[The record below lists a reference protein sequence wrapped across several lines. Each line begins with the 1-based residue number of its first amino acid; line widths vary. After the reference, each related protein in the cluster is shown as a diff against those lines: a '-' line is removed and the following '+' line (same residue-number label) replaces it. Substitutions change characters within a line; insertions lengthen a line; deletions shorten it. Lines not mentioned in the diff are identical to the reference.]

1 MNGRLRSMQGDTID
15 TIAAIATPPGR
26 GGIGIVRV
34 SGPAVP
40 DIAARICGR
49 LPEPRSAIHS
59 RFCNAASETVDE
71 GLALYFPAPKSFT
84 GEHVLELHGHG
95 GAVVMDLLLASVLE
109 AGARLA
115 RPGEFS
121 QRAFLNDKM
130 DLAQAEAVA
139 DLIDSASRT
148 AAMCAQR
155 TLQGEFSRRI
165 NTVVDALVELR
176 AYVESAIDFPEEEID
191 FLAEGAVGE
200 RIEAILAQL
209 ETVQAEAAQGCLLR
223 EGMTVVIAG
232 APNVGKSSLLN
243 RISGRD
249 SAIVTEV
256 PGTTRDVLREYI
268 HLDGLPL
275 NVVDTAGLRATQDRV
290 ERAGIAR
297 AKAEI
302 STADVVLAMVDDRE
316 QNDDEVRAL
325 FVEFSHG
332 PDFMLVRNKIDL
344 SGSALGVRELSF
356 GTEIRISAKTGA
368 GFEDLVAALKAAVGY
383 RQAGEGSFTA
393 RRRHLEAIRAAL
405 DHGFA
410 AKAQCGER
418 SDGELIAEDLRQ
430 MQRSLGEITGTFSSD
445 DLLERI
451 FSTFCIGK

>member
-1 MNGRLRSMQGDTID
+1 MQDGGPD
-15 TIAAIATPPGR
+15 TIAAISTPPGR

-40 DIAARICGR
+40 ELATRICGR
-49 LPEPRSAIHS
+49 LPQPRAAVRA
-59 RFCNAASETVDE
+59 RFRDAAGEIVDE
-71 GLALYFPAPKSFT
+71 GLVLYFPAPKSFT

-95 GAVVMDLLLASVLE
+95 GAVVMDMLLASVLE

-148 AAMCAQR
+148 AALSAQR

-165 NTVVDALVELR
+165 NAVVDALVDLR
-176 AYVESAIDFPEEEID
+176 AYVEGAIDFPEEEID
-191 FLAEGAVGE
+191 FLAEGAIAE
-200 RIEAILAQL
+200 RIDGVLQQL
-209 ETVQAEAAQGCLLR
+209 EAVQAQAMQGCLLR

-249 SAIVTEV
+249 AAIVTEV

-275 NVVDTAGLRATQDRV
+275 NVVDTAGLRVTQDQV
-290 ERAGIAR
+290 EQEGIAR
-297 AKAEI
+297 ARTEI
-302 STADVVLAMVDDRE
+302 SSADVVLAMVDDRE
-316 QNDDEVRAL
+316 QNDREVKAL
-325 FVEFSHG
+325 LEEFSHG
-332 PDFMLVRNKIDL
+332 PEFILVRNKIDL
-344 SGSALGVRELSF
+344 SGSAPGLLETPF
-356 GTEIRISAKTGA
+356 GKEIRISAKTGA
-368 GFEDLVAALKAAVGY
+368 GLEDLVTALKAAVGY

-393 RRRHLEAIRAAL
+393 RRRHLEAIRAAIEQ
-405 DHGFA
+405 GRA
-410 AKAQCGER
+410 AKAQCR
-418 SDGELIAEDLRQ
+418 RRPAGELIAEDLRQ
-430 MQRSLGEITGTFSSD
+430 MQRSLGEITGTFTSD
-445 DLLERI
+445 NLLDRI
-451 FSTFCIGK
+451 FSSFCIGK

>member
-1 MNGRLRSMQGDTID
+1 MQGGTRD

-49 LPEPRSAIHS
+49 LPEPRSAVHA
-59 RFCNAASETVDE
+59 RFRNATGEVVDA
-71 GLALYFPAPKSFT
+71 GLALYFPGPKSFT

-95 GAVVMDLLLASVLE
+95 GAVVMDMLLAAVLE
-109 AGARLA
+109 AGARPA

-148 AAMCAQR
+148 AALSAQR

-165 NTVVDALVELR
+165 NLVVDALVELR
-176 AYVESAIDFPEEEID
+176 AYVEGAIDFPEEEID

-200 RIEAILAQL
+200 RVEGIIGQL
-209 ETVQAEAAQGCLLR
+209 EAVRAEAVQGCLLR

-243 RISGRD
+243 RISGRE

-275 NVVDTAGLRATQDRV
+275 NVLDTAGLRTTQDRV
-290 ERAGIAR
+290 EREGIAR
-297 AKAEI
+297 ARTEI
-302 STADVVLAMVDDRE
+302 SSADVVLALVDDRE
-316 QNDDEVRAL
+316 QNDAEVRAL
-325 FVEFSHG
+325 FAEFSDG
-332 PDFMLVRNKIDL
+332 PDFILVRNKIDL
-344 SGSALGVRELSF
+344 SGNPPGVRDISL

-368 GFEDLVAALKAAVGY
+368 GFENLVAALKQAVGY

-393 RRRHLEAIRAAL
+393 RRRHIEAIGEAL
-405 DHGFA
+405 EHA
-410 AKAQCGER
+410 RSARAQCGKHAC
-418 SDGELIAEDLRQ
+418 GELIAEDLGQ
-430 MQRSLGEITGTFSSD
+430 MQRSLGEITGTFTSD

>member
-1 MNGRLRSMQGDTID
+1 MQGGTAD
-15 TIAAIATPPGR
+15 TIAAISTPPGR

-40 DIAARICGR
+40 EIAARVCGR
-49 LPEPRSAIHS
+49 PPEPRIAV
-59 RFCNAASETVDE
+59 NALFRDAGGEIVDQ
-71 GLALYFPAPKSFT
+71 GLALYFPAPRSFT

-95 GAVVMDLLLASVLE
+95 GAVVMDLLLACALE

-148 AAMCAQR
+148 AALSAQR
-155 TLQGEFSRRI
+155 TLQGAFSRRI
-165 NTVVDALVELR
+165 NAIVDALIELR
-176 AYVESAIDFPEEEID
+176 AYVEGAIDFPEEEID
-191 FLAEGAVGE
+191 FLSEGAVGA
-200 RIEAILAQL
+200 RVDDILGRLEA
-209 ETVQAEAAQGCLLR
+209 VKAEAVQGCLLR

-243 RISGRD
+243 RLSGRD
-249 SAIVTEV
+249 AAIVTEV

-290 ERAGIAR
+290 EREGIAR
-297 AKAEI
+297 AKTEI
-302 STADVVLAMVDDRE
+302 SSADVVLAMVDDRE
-316 QNDDEVRAL
+316 QNDAEVRAL
-325 FVEFSHG
+325 LEEFSDG

-344 SGSALGVRELSF
+344 SGGAPGVRELSF
-356 GTEIRISAKTGA
+356 GNEICISAKTGE
-368 GFEDLVAALKAAVGY
+368 GLDHLVAALKAAVGY

-393 RRRHLEAIRAAL
+393 RRRHLEAIGAAIEHGRAAR
-405 DHGFA
+405 
-410 AKAQCGER
+410 AQCGAQPC
-418 SDGELIAEDLRQ
+418 GELIAEDLRQ
-430 MQRSLGEITGTFSSD
+430 MQRSLGEITGTFTSD

-451 FSTFCIGK
+451 FSSFCIGK